1 MNNLDGA
8 ALRLVESLQQ
18 AMSSPAKS
26 KAAEK
31 AFAAYYNRRKQTEW
45 EVTTRLHE
53 TLLRLGNMLAVHA
66 CREAHP
72 PQAHFYQRNPAFHAC
87 KKGVMQEQP
96 KSRVSRPITR
106 TYESL
111 SASDRMYVI
120 EGLQELYMVQKGID
134 EPHIPI
140 NIQSM
145 PLVRVIAALDPQ
157 KMQAQLAL
165 LPAHQLRKLFRKS
178 ETFQNSD
185 ALGLFRER
193 LEQMQATMSK
203 PSKRDVD
210 SALSMFLSPQLKL
223 LFSGLLLPKYAI
235 QSGGGLVTIV
245 RQWWSKFV
253 VFFFVLI
260 VGIVDMLIYSTI
272 SVIVQPVVSAL
283 QSAGQNFIKNA
294 QTNEVKAAGR
304 LFGLG
309 SAAIDGTHRVLR
321 IMARKSV
328 LLLGAEPDFVGK
340 AFTEAT

>member
-1 MNNLDGA
+1 
-8 ALRLVESLQQ
+8 
-18 AMSSPAKS
+18 
-26 KAAEK
+26 
-31 AFAAYYNRRKQTEW
+31 
-45 EVTTRLHE
+45 
-53 TLLRLGNMLAVHA
+53 
-66 CREAHP
+66 
-72 PQAHFYQRNPAFHAC
+72 
-87 KKGVMQEQP
+87 
-96 KSRVSRPITR
+96 
-106 TYESL
+106 
-111 SASDRMYVI
+111 MYVI